1 MFCNLSCLQFVNL
14 FILACTLQANSF
26 KIWDSAAGSQ
36 IEEIVVRIFSH
47 RLTLVAIVVH
57 VETLATAVGFAPVL
71 FKNLKKLI
79 FRLI

>member
-1 MFCNLSCLQFVNL
+1 MQRIYMFCNLSCLQFVYL

-47 RLTLVAIVVH
+47 RLTLIAIVVH
-57 VETLATAVGFAPVL
+57 VKTLATAVGFAPVL
-71 FKNLKKLI
+71 F
-79 FRLI
+79 